1 MMLGRY
7 AFAIVVGSAVTL
19 SLLFVM
25 HLLIESGQ
33 DALSEERARH
43 QLEFVRVKRNER
55 VNAEDITP
63 DKPPKPPEVPPEI
76 PPQDMDTVDPNAPT
90 INVPPPSVAQ
100 NVDIG
105 GPGGMNIAEGDY
117 LPIVRVAP
125 VYPSRAL
132 SRGIEGFVDLSFTVT
147 SAGTV
152 KDPVVIQS
160 TSSLFDRAAI
170 RAVLKF
176 KYKPRVVD
184 GQPVEVPNV
193 KTRISFQIEE

>member
-1 MMLGRY
+1 MLGRY
-7 AFAIVVGSAVTL
+7 AFSVVIGTVVTL

-25 HLLIESGQ
+25 HLLIVTGKQ
-33 DALSEERARH
+33 ALTKPRDRAK
-43 QLEFVRVKRNER
+43 LEFVRVKRNEAL
-55 VNAEDITP
+55 NTEDFTP
-63 DKPPKPPEVPPEI
+63 EKPPKPPETPPET
-76 PPQDMDTVDPNAPT
+76 PPQDMDNMDPNAPT
-90 INVPPPSVAQ
+90 INIAPPSVSA
-100 NVDIG
+100 NTDIG

-125 VYPSRAL
+125 VYPARAL
-132 SRGIEGFVDLSFTVT
+132 SRGLEGYVDLSFTVT

-152 KDPVVIQS
+152 RDPIVLFS
-160 TSSLFDRAAI
+160 TSSLFERAAS

-184 GQPVEVPNV
+184 GVPVDVPNV